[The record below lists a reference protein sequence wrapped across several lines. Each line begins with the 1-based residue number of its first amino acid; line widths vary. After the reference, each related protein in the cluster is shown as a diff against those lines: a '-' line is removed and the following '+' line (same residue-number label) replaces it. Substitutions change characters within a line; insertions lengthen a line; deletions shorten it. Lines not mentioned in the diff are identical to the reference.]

1 MNLNRKRTTKRQTL
15 RALKKL
21 IELKKRAAMIE
32 PPFYCFVPQYEEIL
46 RNYDIKYALFKGG
59 RGSAK
64 SFTAACFLIE
74 ESFKPQYKDSLFL
87 FIRELQTSIEDS
99 VYALVKSM
107 IDQAYLS
114 EFFTIKNNKIVN
126 KVTGVEFAFI
136 GMRATGGKTAFSQ
149 VNKIKGKFAIKY
161 IFGDEAQDFTQET
174 LDVLFPTANRGSSV
188 AIVSKDWHPKKE
200 EVDTAETR
208 FIFAMN
214 PNFESDPI
222 KTKIEKFG
230 DRAKIVHVNI
240 FNIPEAFQDPQLL
253 EQAKAEEL
261 EDTYGHVWLGDP
273 SPKISGYPWRGMEEV
288 FMNDDMECYAFLDPS
303 FKGGDHS
310 AISFV
315 GGRGN
320 SIYCWGYSWKKA
332 WHHCVDDICNLIEAY
347 RPSIFEY
354 EDNGGMGAVPEDM
367 FAEKGVMATGVTSL
381 GNKETRIFKT
391 AAFRARNT
399 KIIKNR
405 TNAMWYKGVLEY
417 NTDADYDDE
426 ADSLASTYKTA
437 GLITDKMKF

>member
-74 ESFKPQYKDSLFL
+74 ESFKSQYKDSLFL

-188 AIVSKDWHPKKE
+188 AIVPKAWHPKKE

-214 PNFESDPI
+214 PNFESDPVVS
-222 KTKIEKFG
+222 KVSNFG
-230 DRAKIVHVNI
+230 DRARIIHVNI
-240 FNIPEAFQDPQLL
+240 FDIPEQFQDPQLL
-253 EQAKAEEL
+253 EQAASEKDEIYY
-261 EDTYGHVWLGDP
+261 DHVWLGAA
-273 SPKISGYPWRGMEEV
+273 SHKISGYPWIQLEEDYT
-288 FMNDDMECYAFLDPS
+288 NDEIQCVAFLDPS
-303 FKGGDHS
+303 FKGGDYT
-310 AISFV
+310 ALSFV
-315 GGRGN
+315 GAKGN
-320 SIYCWGYSWKKA
+320 QLYCWGMAWRKA
-332 WHHCVDDICNLIEAY
+332 WNMCIDDICELMRMYKPA
-347 RPSIFEY
+347 IFEY

-367 FAEKGVMATGVTSL
+367 FAERGVAATGRTNL
-381 GNKETRIFKT
+381 GNKEVRIFKV
-391 AAFRARNT
+391 AAFTAHRT
-399 KIIKNR
+399 KILRNR
-405 TNAMWYKGVLEY
+405 CNGAYYDGVTKY
-417 NTDADYDDE
+417 NLDAEHDDPP
-426 ADSLASTYKTA
+426 DSLASCFVTA
-437 GLITDKMKF
+437 GIITDKMKF